1 MTDGPP
7 SFSRLIRSAASS
19 LKERRDEVNRLNVFP
34 VPDGD
39 TGTNMSLTMDAVLA
53 EVDKLSDEASLP
65 EVCHAVT
72 HGSLM
77 GARGNS
83 GVILSQILR
92 GLCEV
97 LAPATIIDAGVV
109 RDALARAVIVSFQ
122 AVRKPVE
129 GTMLTVLRDAAEAA
143 GPAVE
148 AGGDIDGVFATVV
161 DAAYDS
167 VKRTPELLPVLKE
180 AGVVDAGGYGLA
192 ILMEGFASSLSG
204 VGLRSFDVT
213 VTPSASFE
221 ATGVTPADDWDDD
234 EYLYCTE
241 FLLFGEGI
249 DTRAVE
255 DHIASQGGSELVV
268 GGEGSY
274 KVHVHTDD
282 PAAVLAYVTGL
293 GEVADVH
300 VNNMRRQTAER
311 AAGLRAGRAAVG
323 QKELGFVAVAA
334 GDGLVEILRSLGV
347 DAVVSGG
354 QTMNPSTAELL
365 EAIESVP
372 ARSVI
377 VLPNNRNIIMAA
389 QQTVGLASKP
399 VGVVPTTSVPE
410 SFAAMLSADADAPL
424 DDNVAAMSE
433 AAGAVRT
440 GEVTT
445 AVKDSKGKV
454 GAIKAGQVIGIAD
467 HEIEAVGTDIGTVS
481 AALLDVIAGDGEM
494 LTLLA
499 GQDLSDD
506 DLASISER
514 LGAAHPELEIETHRG
529 GQPLYPLIMSVE

>member
-1 MTDGPP
+1 MTDEAP
-7 SFSRLIRSAASS
+7 SFSRIIRSAAAS

-53 EVDKLSDEASLP
+53 EIDKLGDEASLP

-97 LAPATIIDAGVV
+97 VAPATTIDGALV
-109 RDALARAVIVSFQ
+109 RDALARAVTVSFQ

-143 GPAVE
+143 GPAAE
-148 AGGDIDGVFATVV
+148 ASSDIGAVFAIVV
-161 DAAYDS
+161 DEAYES
-167 VKRTPELLPVLKE
+167 VRRTPDLLPVLKE

-204 VGLRSFDVT
+204 AGLRSFEVT
-213 VTPSASFE
+213 VP
-221 ATGVTPADDWDDD
+221 TGSQTAGIGITPADDWDDD

-241 FLLFGEGI
+241 FLLFGDGI
-249 DTRAVE
+249 DPKVVQDFVA
-255 DHIASQGGSELVV
+255 AQGGSELVV

-311 AAGLRAGRAAVG
+311 AAGLRAESAAVG

-372 ARSVI
+372 AKAVI

-410 SFAAMLSADADAPL
+410 SFAAMLSADTDAAL
-424 DDNVAAMSE
+424 GDNVAAMSE

-440 GEVTT
+440 GEITT

-454 GAIKAGQVIGIAD
+454 GAIKAGQIIGISD
-467 HEIEAVGTDIGTVS
+467 HEIEAVGTDLAAVS
-481 AALLDVIAGDGEM
+481 EALLDAIADGGEM

-499 GQDLSDD
+499 GKDLSDE
-506 DLASISER
+506 DLASIAER

-529 GQPLYPLIMSVE
+529 EQPLYPLIMSVE

>member
-1 MTDGPP
+1 MTDEAP
-7 SFSRLIRSAASS
+7 SFSRIIRSAAAS

-53 EVDKLSDEASLP
+53 EIDKLGDEASLP

-97 LAPATIIDAGVV
+97 VAPATTIDGALV
-109 RDALARAVIVSFQ
+109 RDALARAVTVSFQ

-143 GPAVE
+143 GPAAE
-148 AGGDIDGVFATVV
+148 ASSDIGAVFAIVV
-161 DAAYDS
+161 DEAYES
-167 VKRTPELLPVLKE
+167 VRRTPDLLPVLKE

-204 VGLRSFDVT
+204 AGLRSFEVT
-213 VTPSASFE
+213 VP
-221 ATGVTPADDWDDD
+221 TGSQTAGIGITPADDWDDD

-241 FLLFGEGI
+241 FLLFGDGI
-249 DTRAVE
+249 DPKVVQDFVA
-255 DHIASQGGSELVV
+255 AQGGSELVV

-311 AAGLRAGRAAVG
+311 AAGLRAESAAVG

-365 EAIESVP
+365 EAIEGVP
-372 ARSVI
+372 AKAVI

-410 SFAAMLSADADAPL
+410 SFAAMLSADTDAAL
-424 DDNVAAMSE
+424 GDNVAAMSE

-440 GEVTT
+440 GEITT

-454 GAIKAGQVIGIAD
+454 GAIKAGQIIGISD
-467 HEIEAVGTDIGTVS
+467 HEIEAVGTDLAAVS
-481 AALLDVIAGDGEM
+481 EALLDAIADGGEM

-499 GQDLSDD
+499 GKDLSDE
-506 DLASISER
+506 DLASIAER

-529 GQPLYPLIMSVE
+529 EQPLYPLIMSVE

>member
-1 MTDGPP
+1 
-7 SFSRLIRSAASS
+7 
-19 LKERRDEVNRLNVFP
+19 
-34 VPDGD
+34 
-39 TGTNMSLTMDAVLA
+39 
-53 EVDKLSDEASLP
+53 
-65 EVCHAVT
+65 
-72 HGSLM
+72 
-77 GARGNS
+77 
-83 GVILSQILR
+83 
-92 GLCEV
+92 
-97 LAPATIIDAGVV
+97 
-109 RDALARAVIVSFQ
+109 
-122 AVRKPVE
+122 
-129 GTMLTVLRDAAEAA
+129 
-143 GPAVE
+143 
-148 AGGDIDGVFATVV
+148 
-161 DAAYDS
+161 
-167 VKRTPELLPVLKE
+167 
-180 AGVVDAGGYGLA
+180 
-192 ILMEGFASSLSG
+192 
-204 VGLRSFDVT
+204 
-213 VTPSASFE
+213 
-221 ATGVTPADDWDDD
+221 
-234 EYLYCTE
+234 
-241 FLLFGEGI
+241 
-249 DTRAVE
+249 
-255 DHIASQGGSELVV
+255 
-268 GGEGSY
+268 
-274 KVHVHTDD
+274 
-282 PAAVLAYVTGL
+282 
-293 GEVADVH
+293 
-300 VNNMRRQTAER
+300 
-311 AAGLRAGRAAVG
+311 
-323 QKELGFVAVAA
+323 
-334 GDGLVEILRSLGV
+334 V